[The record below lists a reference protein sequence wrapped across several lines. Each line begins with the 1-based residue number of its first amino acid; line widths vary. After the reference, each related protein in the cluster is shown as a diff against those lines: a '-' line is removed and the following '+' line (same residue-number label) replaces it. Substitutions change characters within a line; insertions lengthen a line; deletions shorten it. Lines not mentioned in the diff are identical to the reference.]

1 QVCHVTHSIHFFVL
15 TPRPSCSSLFPYT
28 TLFRSLDLMY
38 STSLQMVNDV
48 FNGFI
53 AEDTKLA
60 AKVFK
65 LDETLNSINRNA
77 SSTVTELIQKDP
89 GQAQNYL
96 YLLSIIR
103 KLERV
108 GDLTKNIA
116 EEFIFYI
123 EAKVLK

>member
-1 QVCHVTHSIHFFVL
+1 
-15 TPRPSCSSLFPYT
+15 
-28 TLFRSLDLMY
+28 LDLGAETDENILRKMKLHLMY
-38 STSLQMVNDV
+38 STSLRMLNDV

-77 SSTVTELIQKDP
+77 SSTVTGLIQKDP
-89 GQAQNYL
+89 DQTQNYL

-116 EEFIFYI
+116 EEFISYVK
-123 EAKVLK
+123 AKVLKHQKEKIKKGR